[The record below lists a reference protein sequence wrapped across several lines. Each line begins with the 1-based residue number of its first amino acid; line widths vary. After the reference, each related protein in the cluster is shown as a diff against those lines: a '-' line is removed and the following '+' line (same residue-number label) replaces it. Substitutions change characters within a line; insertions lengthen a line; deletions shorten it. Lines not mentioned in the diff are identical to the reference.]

1 MFEWF
6 LFNNLTYLIHLL
18 LIIGLIGS
26 ILVTIA
32 KRVSYTAKFVAPLF
46 YILFLTGVYLEGMI
60 AGKTNFTKALAQ
72 YEEKLKSAE
81 EKSIQVNE
89 VIKTVYV
96 DRVKVIKEKSE
107 DNVKYIEKI
116 ITKYDNLCT
125 LSNAAIKLHDSASQ
139 NEMARGA
146 SGTDEGTSNVKAS
159 ELLRTVTEN
168 YATYYQTREQ
178 VIGWQQW
185 YNEQKKIFES
195 VK

>member
-1 MFEWF
+1 MLEWF
-6 LFNNLTYLIHLL
+6 LFNNLTYLVHLI

-26 ILVTIA
+26 ILATIA
-32 KRVSYTAKFVAPLF
+32 KRFSYIAKFVAPLF
-46 YILFLTGVYLEGMI
+46 FVLFLVGVYLEGNLN
-60 AGKTNFTKALAQ
+60 GKKDYINTVNTLNKKI
-72 YEEKLKSAE
+72 EEAEGKS
-81 EKSIQVNE
+81 EKVNE
-89 VIKTVYV
+89 VIRTVYV

-107 DNVKYIEKI
+107 DNVKYVEKI
-116 ITKYDNLCT
+116 VTKYDNLCT

-146 SGTDEGTSNVKAS
+146 PGTDEGTSNVKAS

>member
-1 MFEWF
+1 MLEWF
-6 LFNNLTYLIHLL
+6 LFNNLTYLVHLI

-26 ILVTIA
+26 ILATIA
-32 KRVSYTAKFVAPLF
+32 KRFSYIAKFVAPLF
-46 YILFLTGVYLEGMI
+46 FILFLVGVYLEGNLN
-60 AGKTNFTKALAQ
+60 GKKDYINAVNSLNKKI
-72 YEEKLKSAE
+72 EEAESKSA
-81 EKSIQVNE
+81 KVNE

-96 DRVKVIKEKSE
+96 DRVKIIKEKSE
-107 DNVKYIEKI
+107 DNVKYVEKI
-116 ITKYDNLCT
+116 VTKYDNLCT

-139 NEMARGA
+139 NVVAQSSG
-146 SGTDEGTSNVKAS
+146 GTDEGTSNVKIS

-195 VK
+195 IK

>member
-1 MFEWF
+1 MFEWL

-32 KRVSYTAKFVAPLF
+32 KRVSHTAKFVAPLF

-60 AGKTNFTKALAQ
+60 VGKTNFTKVLAQ

-96 DRVKVIKEKSE
+96 DRFK
-107 DNVKYIEKI
+107 
-116 ITKYDNLCT
+116 L
-125 LSNAAIKLHDSASQ
+125 IKLK
-139 NEMARGA
+139 NK
-146 SGTDEGTSNVKAS
+146 T
-159 ELLRTVTEN
+159 
-168 YATYYQTREQ
+168 
-178 VIGWQQW
+178 
-185 YNEQKKIFES
+185 F
-195 VK
+195 

>member
-1 MFEWF
+1 MLEWF
-6 LFNNLTYLIHLL
+6 LFNNLTYLVHLI

-26 ILVTIA
+26 FLATIA
-32 KRVSYTAKFVAPLF
+32 KRFSYIAKFVAPLF
-46 YILFLTGVYLEGMI
+46 FILFLVGVYLEGNLN
-60 AGKTNFTKALAQ
+60 GKKDYINAVNSLNKKI
-72 YEEKLKSAE
+72 EEAESKSA
-81 EKSIQVNE
+81 KVNE

-96 DRVKVIKEKSE
+96 DRVKIIKEKSE
-107 DNVKYIEKI
+107 DNVKYVEKI
-116 ITKYDNLCT
+116 VTKYDNLCT

-146 SGTDEGTSNVKAS
+146 PGTDEGTSNVKIS

-195 VK
+195 IK

>member
-1 MFEWF
+1 MFELL

-32 KRVSYTAKFVAPLF
+32 KRVSHTAKFVAPLF
-46 YILFLTGVYLEGMI
+46 YILFLTGIYLEGTI
-60 AGKTNFTKALAQ
+60 ASKKDFNKVLAQ
-72 YEEKLKSAE
+72 YEEKLKFAE
-81 EKSIQVNE
+81 EKSGKVNE

-96 DRVKVIKEKSE
+96 DKVRVIKEKSGE
-107 DNVKYIEKI
+107 NVKYIETVV
-116 ITKYDNLCT
+116 TKYDNLCT

-139 NEMARGA
+139 NEMARSA
-146 SGTDEGTSNVKAS
+146 PGTNEGTSDVKIS

-168 YATYYQTREQ
+168 YGTYYQTREQ
-178 VIGWQQW
+178 LIGWQQW

>member
-1 MFEWF
+1 MLEWF
-6 LFNNLTYLIHLL
+6 LFNNLTYLVHLIL
-18 LIIGLIGS
+18 VIGLIGS
-26 ILVTIA
+26 ILATIA
-32 KRVSYTAKFVAPLF
+32 KRFSYIAKFVAPLF
-46 YILFLTGVYLEGMI
+46 FILFLVGVYLEGNLN
-60 AGKTNFTKALAQ
+60 GKKDYINAVNSLNKKI
-72 YEEKLKSAE
+72 EEAEGKSA
-81 EKSIQVNE
+81 KVNE

-96 DRVKVIKEKSE
+96 DRVKIIKEKSE
-107 DNVKYIEKI
+107 DNVKYVEKI
-116 ITKYDNLCT
+116 VTKYDNLCT

-146 SGTDEGTSNVKAS
+146 PGTDEGTSNVKAS